1 MASPPARG
9 PDRRRHGLRRGR
21 LQRDHPQRHAAQRR
35 CRGSDPT
42 TTSRSGTNRSRAST
56 DLAPLGHPR
65 VLVHF
70 SRTNRP
76 DAERL
81 AVDRIHATTGAEAY
95 RYVQLYY
102 LPVRDQIM
110 GMRIARHPD
119 WGFCQSGRTPSYDT
133 SVKPADRWM
142 FVDANN
148 RSVVAAFQRVPAARE
163 VLGMGRHLPRPG
175 PPCAHPG
182 LLGPDLDL
190 RARPDRAGA
199 RERRCVRGPRA
210 PRTVARAPGDGERG
224 RAGQSDQPHA
234 SGPRRSRLP
243 GRGLR
248 PTAASCPTSR
258 ATRPGSCTRA
268 RPTPPTTPT
277 GSPTRTRSRPMRP
290 SPRRGR
296 RRTGRG
302 ARRLPR

>member
-1 MASPPARG
+1 MRAMVGDGRRRG
-9 PDRRRHGLRRGR
+9 PVWRALRIVV
-21 LQRDHPQRHAAQRR
+21 PVAVVTAFVAA
-35 CRGSDPT
+35 GF
-42 TTSRSGTNRSRAST
+42 SGITHSATPRNADAAVRPDDNVAFWYQPITAST

-102 LPVRDQIM
+102 LPVHDQIM

-148 RSVVAAFQRVPAARE
+148 RSVVAAFRAFLLRVKSWGWDGIFLDLAHRA
-163 VLGMGRHLPRPG
+163 LTQDFWDQAST
-175 PPCAHPG
+175 CAHDPVVPG
-182 LLGPDLDL
+182 RVSAD
-190 RARPDRAGA
+190 A
-199 RERRCVRGPRA
+199 VRGARA

-234 SGPRRSRLP
+234 PGPDRSRLP
-243 GRGLR
+243 GRGLGPLPR
-248 PTAASCPTSR
+248 AARHRVRRDLDPAR
-258 ATRPGSCTRA
+258 ERVQLRRRHRLAHRHA
-268 RPTPPTTPT
+268 RP
-277 GSPTRTRSRPMRP
+277 RDR
-290 SPRRGR
+290 
-296 RRTGRG
+296 
-302 ARRLPR
+302 